1 VIAKFKDEVG
11 LNYIQQFCG
20 LRPKLYSYTLEDF
33 HEAMKCKGAKKSVV
47 QKYLTFLKYK
57 NMLFYE
63 DMETIKKEGSVNQ
76 NIIRSYEHQI
86 YMEQLEKLHC
96 HQMMIR
102 FIFVTIK

>member
-1 VIAKFKDEVG
+1 VNTQKIADYTTQLKKVIAKFKDEVG
-11 LNYIQQFCG
+11 LNYIQEFCG

-33 HEAMKCKGAKKSVV
+33 YEAMKCKGVKKSVV

-76 NIIRSYEHQI
+76 NVRPNVR
-86 YMEQLEKLHC
+86 LDKC
-96 HQMMIR
+96 
-102 FIFVTIK
+102 